1 MFEFTKPQKEIRK
14 AAKDFAKGEFDKELA
29 YELDKTG
36 EFPTDIWQKAADL
49 GFIGI
54 HFPEAYSGGDTG
66 LLESVLIAEEFCRKD
81 SSIGGALTLAG
92 FASECL
98 VRFGDDE
105 LKGRFLSR
113 VAEGEILSSGAFSE
127 TEHGLDLADVSTT
140 ATRQGDEWVITG
152 KKNHVING
160 GQADFYV
167 VLCRT
172 AADDEPVKNA
182 LSMILVEGSCAGITT
197 EDIGPKLGCKMTAVA
212 DLTFNDVRV
221 PLSNLIGKE
230 GKGVSQLET
239 FLAENRIITAAQALG
254 NALGSLDRVLD
265 YTKGRV
271 QFGRKLAQF
280 QISRHKIADMALK
293 IEMAALLTYKA
304 VWSRDNGKL
313 DDSLA
318 SMAKMAACRAAM
330 EVGAQT
336 IQLFGGYGFMT
347 EYEVERYYR
356 DAKVMELHFGARE
369 TQKDIIADAVI
380 GKIK

>member
-14 AAKDFAKGEFDKELA
+14 AARDFAKGEFDKETA
-29 YELDKTG
+29 YELDKSG
-36 EFPTDIWQKAADL
+36 GFPTDIWQKAADL

-54 HFPEAYSGGDTG
+54 HFPEAYSGGDMG

-81 SSIGGALTLAG
+81 SSIGGALTLSG

-98 VRFGDDE
+98 LNFGGDE
-105 LKGRFLSR
+105 LKAGFLPGL
-113 VAEGEILSSGAFSE
+113 AEGEVLSGGAFFE
-127 TEHGLDLADVSTT
+127 TAHGMDLSDVSTT
-140 ATRQGDEWVITG
+140 AIRQGEEWIIDG

-160 GQADFYV
+160 GQAGFYV

-172 AADDEPVKNA
+172 AANDEPVTNA
-182 LSMILVEGSCAGITT
+182 LSMILMEANRSGITT
-197 EDIGPKLGCKMTAVA
+197 GDMGPKLGCKMTAVA
-212 DLTFNDVRV
+212 DMTFTDVRV
-221 PLSNLIGKE
+221 PVANLIGKE
-230 GKGVSQLET
+230 GKGIFQLEK
-239 FLAENRIITAAQALG
+239 FLAENRIMTAAQALG
-254 NALGSLDRVLD
+254 NALGSLDRVLN

-271 QFGRKLAQF
+271 QFGKKLAQF

-293 IEMAALLTYKA
+293 TEMAALITYKA
-304 VWSRDNGKL
+304 AWSRDNGKL